1 MTTVSVDSHTNPL
14 LNEQMRH
21 FHFTNKENEGYTFP
35 PFLEKRNWSTYR
47 LWGFSGSLGVG
58 GCYESGFLPFL
69 CTPSCYGCLV
79 SGGFLSIAWEWAS
92 EDSPHSNP
100 LTCFLVEDLWMDG
113 WWFLGWWWW
122 LLLVLSEPEEI
133 SGNRYEFHSAKYWGS
148 ERCKLLEGHAASEE
162 LSRAGS
168 STFVFNP
175 GFIW

>member
-47 LWGFSGSLGVG
+47 LWGFSGSLGGVLW
-58 GCYESGFLPFL
+58 EWLSSLPLHPILLWVSGFWWFPQQSLGMNKRGLF
-69 CTPSCYGCLV
+69 
-79 SGGFLSIAWEWAS
+79 
-92 EDSPHSNP
+92 PHSNP
-100 LTCFLVEDLWMDG
+100 LTCFLVEDLRMDG

-148 ERCKLLEGHAASEE
+148 ERCKLLEGHAATEE

-168 STFVFNP
+168 STFVFKP